1 MLKFRH
7 SSRLALVASII
18 VVICIENSDVTFG
31 STIQKL
37 AVQDNGRSD
46 QQVLAIREISFA
58 DLNALDNYYHLTIIG
73 GKYKDAIFEG

>member
-1 MLKFRH
+1 M
-7 SSRLALVASII
+7 ASII

-37 AVQDNGRSD
+37 KVRDNDTLD
-46 QQVLAIREISFA
+46 QQVLAIREISFS
-58 DLNALDNYYHLTIIG
+58 DINMLDNYYHLTIIG